1 MLDSFAGTG
10 PTAHAVLAANAKDG
24 GNRRF
29 ILVECE
35 SYADTLTAERVR
47 RVINGYSF
55 QGTQREELHRERLT
69 FTSLKKSDKLLHH
82 VESIKHL
89 DGHRF
94 DRIKAEVK
102 DGELIVT
109 GEREVTQKTEGLG
122 GDFTYCTLGAAVEM
136 DKLLTGENLPAFDQL
151 GALLFHMAT
160 NQARPI
166 AAAPEEVAGVGYLGA
181 SSAQHLWLIYRPDL
195 DFLKSRD
202 AALTLS
208 RAKSIAAAKPDK
220 PHLVFA
226 PSRFVSQRILEE
238 AGLPARVEFAPLPF
252 ALYRVE
258 RSQ

>member
-1 MLDSFAGTG
+1 MLT
-10 PTAHAVLAANAKDG
+10 ANAKDG

-35 SYADTLTAERVR
+35 DYADTLTAERVR
-47 RVINGYSF
+47 RVIQGYDF
-55 QGTQREELHRERLT
+55 RGTQREERHRERLT
-69 FTSLKKSDKLLHH
+69 FTSLKKADKLLNH

-109 GEREVTQKTEGLG
+109 GERQVTQRTEGLG
-122 GDFTYCTLGAAVEM
+122 GEFTYCTLGAAVEM

-166 AAAPEEVAGVGYLGA
+166 AAQPLEVAGVGYLGA
-181 SSAQHLWLIYRPDL
+181 SSAQHVWLIYRPDL

-208 RAKSIAAAKPDK
+208 RAKAIAEAKPDK
-220 PHLVFA
+220 PHLVYA
-226 PSRFVSQRILEE
+226 PTRFVSKRVLED
-238 AGLPARVEFAPLPF
+238 AKLPCEVAFAPLPF

-258 RSQ
+258 KPQ